1 MVLGICT
8 FVQVKYITMQNII
21 KSIKKKKGTLL
32 DVRSPMEF
40 EENHIPGAINIPLDI
55 VESSIK
61 QISAMQ
67 KPIVVYCLSGGR
79 SSMATGILQQ
89 NGIQDIYNGGGIF
102 SLNNIINN
110 N

>member
-1 MVLGICT
+1 
-8 FVQVKYITMQNII
+8 MQNII
-21 KSIKKKKGTLL
+21 QLIKEKKGTLL

-40 EENHIPGAINIPLDI
+40 EENHISGAINIPLDI
-55 VESSIK
+55 VESNIK
-61 QISAMQ
+61 QISEMQ

-79 SSMATGILQQ
+79 SSTATSILQQ
-89 NGIQDIYNGGGIF
+89 NGIEDIYNGGGIF

>member
-1 MVLGICT
+1 
-8 FVQVKYITMQNII
+8 MQNII
-21 KSIKKKKGTLL
+21 QSIKEKKGTLL

-40 EENHIPGAINIPLDI
+40 EENHILGAINVPLDTI
-55 VESSIK
+55 ETNVQK
-61 QISAMQ
+61 ISEMQ
-67 KPIVVYCLSGGR
+67 KPIVVYCLSGDR
-79 SSMATGILQQ
+79 SSTAASILQQ

>member
-1 MVLGICT
+1 MKKI
-8 FVQVKYITMQNII
+8 QVGFLFSYDYEKLKNLM
-21 KSIKKKKGTLL
+21 KKKGSLL

-55 VESSIK
+55 IESNIK
-61 QISAMQ
+61 IISEMQ

>member
-1 MVLGICT
+1 
-8 FVQVKYITMQNII
+8 MQNII
-21 KSIKKKKGTLL
+21 QLIKEKKGTLL

-40 EENHIPGAINIPLDI
+40 EENHISGAINIPLDI
-55 VESSIK
+55 VESNIK
-61 QISAMQ
+61 QISEMQ

-79 SSMATGILQQ
+79 SSTATSILQQ
-89 NGIQDIYNGGGIF
+89 NGIQDIYNGGGLF

>member
-1 MVLGICT
+1 
-8 FVQVKYITMQNII
+8 MQNVI
-21 KSIKKKKGTLL
+21 KSIKEKKGTLL

-40 EENHIPGAINIPLDI
+40 EENHIPGAINIPLDM
-55 VESSIK
+55 VESNIK
-61 QISAMQ
+61 QILELQ

-79 SSMATGILQQ
+79 SSTAKSILQQ